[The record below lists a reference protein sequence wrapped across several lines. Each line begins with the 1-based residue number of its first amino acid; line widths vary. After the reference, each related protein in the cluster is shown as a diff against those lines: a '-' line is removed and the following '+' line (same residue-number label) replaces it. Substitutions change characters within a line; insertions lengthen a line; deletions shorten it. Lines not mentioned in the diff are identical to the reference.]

1 MYRGYEVVKRNKL
14 RDMAERAFFATQFY
28 PPTEERGSQNLNQR
42 EIEEGIE
49 KWENIL
55 IARIVAGEETSV

>member
-1 MYRGYEVVKRNKL
+1 MNRGYEVVKRNKL
-14 RDMAERAFFATQFY
+14 RDMAERVFFSTQFD
-28 PPTEERGSQNLNQR
+28 PQNLNQR